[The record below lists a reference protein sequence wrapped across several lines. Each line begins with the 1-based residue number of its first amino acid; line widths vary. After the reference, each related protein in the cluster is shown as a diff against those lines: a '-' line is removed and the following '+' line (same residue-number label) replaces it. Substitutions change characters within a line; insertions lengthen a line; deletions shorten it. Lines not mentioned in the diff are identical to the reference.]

1 MLSKENTFLISGIHF
16 MYKFVIP
23 DTRIT
28 QNKSFFLYF
37 FEERKN
43 VNRRITQKG
52 VMTLIILKILLF
64 VLLILK
70 ILLLILLFVLKIL
83 LILKNYY

>member
-28 QNKSFFLYF
+28 QNKSFFYIF
-37 FEERKN
+37 
-43 VNRRITQKG
+43 
-52 VMTLIILKILLF
+52 LKRE
-64 VLLILK
+64 K
-70 ILLLILLFVLKIL
+70 M
-83 LILKNYY
+83 